1 MSSLTDQ
8 LRKGAQILQS
18 RLSTQGL
25 RTTLIW
31 AYARG
36 VARFSG
42 IPMEKYSRITPQI
55 YVGAQHGPPG
65 MPKLA
70 QWDIRGTINLRREF
84 DDAKYGLIQGEYCY
98 IPTQDDHAP
107 SLEELARGVSF
118 MENVIQD
125 GGSVY
130 IHCAGGVGRAPTMA
144 AAYLIRHGMDLE
156 EALAIIRAARPF
168 IKLTAIQ
175 IERLTEWQR
184 RSRAVNS

>member
-1 MSSLTDQ
+1 MSSLTDK
-8 LRKGAQILQS
+8 LRKGAHILGS

-36 VARFSG
+36 WARISG
-42 IPMEKYSRITPQI
+42 IPIEKYSRVTPQI

-70 QWDIRGTINLRREF
+70 EWGIRGTINLRREY
-84 DDAKYGLIQGEYCY
+84 DDAQYGLVQGEYCY
-98 IPTQDDHAP
+98 IPTQDDNAP
-107 SLEELARGVSF
+107 GLDELARGVSF
-118 MENVIQD
+118 MERIMQS

-144 AAYLIRHGMDLE
+144 AAYFIRQGMDLE
-156 EALAIIRAARPF
+156 HALAAIRSVRPF